1 MSKTIFSL
9 FLSGIFFGS
18 GPCLATCGP
27 LLISYIAG
35 TKKRIL
41 KGFIAYVLFS
51 FARIS
56 IYLFLGMAIFFLG
69 NFTVER
75 FLGNYSKYI
84 LIAASSFIIPIG
96 LLMALGKRLELEF
109 CKILEKNVLGHD
121 KKTTVALG
129 LIIGLLPCAP
139 LLAIL
144 SYVGLVS
151 KSWIQSLLYSLSF
164 GIGTFV
170 SPLIFLV
177 ILASLLPKFLIE
189 KKGIYIQIFNF
200 ICGLI
205 IIFFGLQLIKRTF

>member
-1 MSKTIFSL
+1 VNKIIISL
-9 FLSGIFFGS
+9 FFSGLLFGS
-18 GPCLATCGP
+18 GPCIASCGP
-27 LLISYIAG
+27 ILISYVAG
-35 TKKRIL
+35 TKKNIL
-41 KGFIAYVLFS
+41 KSLITYILFS
-51 FARIS
+51 SARIFV
-56 IYLFLGMAIFFLG
+56 YLILSFLIFFLG
-69 NFTVER
+69 RFALER
-75 FLGNYSKYI
+75 LLGDFSKYVVI
-84 LIAASSFIIPIG
+84 LGGSFIILVG

-109 CKILEKNVLGHD
+109 CNVLGKNVLGQD
-121 KKTTVALG
+121 KKITVALG

-151 KSWIQSLLYSLSF
+151 KSWMQSLLYSLSF

-177 ILASLLPKFLIE
+177 IFASLIPKFLIE

-205 IIFFGLQLIKRTF
+205 IIFFGLQLIKRAF

>member
-9 FLSGIFFGS
+9 FFSGIFFGS

-56 IYLFLGMAIFFLG
+56 IYLFLGLAIFFLG
-69 NFTVER
+69 NFAVER

-84 LIAASSFIIPIG
+84 LIAASSFIILIG
-96 LLMALGKRLELEF
+96 FLMALGKRLELEF
-109 CKILEKNVLGHD
+109 CNVLEKNVLGHD

-151 KSWIQSLLYSLSF
+151 KSWMQSLLYSFSF
-164 GIGTFV
+164 GIGTFL
-170 SPLIFLV
+170 SPLVFLV
-177 ILASLLPKFLIE
+177 ILASLIPKFLIE

-200 ICGLI
+200 ICGLVV
-205 IIFFGLQLIKRTF
+205 IFLGIQLMKRAF